1 MDEKAFLL
9 QEIRYSKRKQNVK
22 KFLRYESTGIA
33 AGGTIAMVLEGCAVF
48 VPFYTVHVWAV
59 LAVLCGAAAG
69 GIYTVMKRCTM
80 VQAAQQI
87 DRFGFQERIVTAYG
101 RIGKEGSI
109 DRMQRSDA
117 VHMLQEDHAWKK
129 ARVCPDRR
137 KLVALFLSL
146 GLALVLS
153 FVPSPAH
160 KQAQQ
165 RHAIRQEAREK
176 EKEIQKVMDA
186 LKQTDTA
193 SMTKEQKKALQ
204 ELIQSLAL
212 SQKEMQQADTKQSL
226 ASAGQKLSYKY
237 GQAAQISGADALASV
252 LKNIQVNTNTGNQL
266 AQGDV
271 QSTTQSGTQ
280 RGESTQS
287 SETSSQDSGD
297 GEDSGSG
304 KDGSGSGNGSGR
316 GTGSGGGTHD
326 YVSVPNKLGN
336 DSSITKDKGDSK
348 NSDYYKAKNG
358 LAWKGEHVD
367 LDSVVGDYTKEAYE
381 GIANGKYPAGME
393 DVIRNYF
400 ENLN

>member
-1 MDEKAFLL
+1 
-9 QEIRYSKRKQNVK
+9 
-22 KFLRYESTGIA
+22 
-33 AGGTIAMVLEGCAVF
+33 
-48 VPFYTVHVWAV
+48 
-59 LAVLCGAAAG
+59 
-69 GIYTVMKRCTM
+69 
-80 VQAAQQI
+80 
-87 DRFGFQERIVTAYG
+87 
-101 RIGKEGSI
+101 
-109 DRMQRSDA
+109 
-117 VHMLQEDHAWKK
+117 
-129 ARVCPDRR
+129 
-137 KLVALFLSL
+137 
-146 GLALVLS
+146 
-153 FVPSPAH
+153 
-160 KQAQQ
+160 
-165 RHAIRQEAREK
+165 
-176 EKEIQKVMDA
+176 
-186 LKQTDTA
+186 
-193 SMTKEQKKALQ
+193 MTKEQKKALQ

-271 QSTTQSGTQ
+271 QSTTQNTTQSGTQ

-304 KDGSGSGNGSGR
+304 KDGSGSGNGSGNGTGKGKGSGNGSGTGNGTGSGR

-367 LDSVVGDYTKEAYE
+367 LDSVVDYTKEAYE

>member
-1 MDEKAFLL
+1 
-9 QEIRYSKRKQNVK
+9 
-22 KFLRYESTGIA
+22 
-33 AGGTIAMVLEGCAVF
+33 
-48 VPFYTVHVWAV
+48 
-59 LAVLCGAAAG
+59 
-69 GIYTVMKRCTM
+69 
-80 VQAAQQI
+80 
-87 DRFGFQERIVTAYG
+87 
-101 RIGKEGSI
+101 
-109 DRMQRSDA
+109 
-117 VHMLQEDHAWKK
+117 
-129 ARVCPDRR
+129 
-137 KLVALFLSL
+137 
-146 GLALVLS
+146 
-153 FVPSPAH
+153 
-160 KQAQQ
+160 
-165 RHAIRQEAREK
+165 
-176 EKEIQKVMDA
+176 
-186 LKQTDTA
+186 
-193 SMTKEQKKALQ
+193 MTKEQKKALQ

-212 SQKEMQQADTKQSL
+212 SQKEMQQADTKQAL

-271 QSTTQSGTQ
+271 QSTTQNTTQSGTQ

-304 KDGSGSGNGSGR
+304 KDGSGSGNGSGNGTGKGKGSGNGSGTGNGTGSGR